1 MKIQILKAGLVLGA
15 LIALPAFAEGDD
27 ARIDST
33 TQISNDI
40 AVSGKVKVK
49 GTIQVKSE
57 SAATVDQDQ
66 MTAGNAS
73 FGDGDHDAH
82 MGDSALAG
90 AQGNIGANVA
100 AGVGNVQANNGA
112 LSAVDGKKV
121 FASAMTFNSQQT
133 EGNLAMHGRDR
144 DGYHAATLDGDAL
157 AGAKGNIGVNVV
169 AGVGNAQSNAMAASV
184 NSSGTIAK
192 AASDSEQTSLSNELL
207 AGRDL
212 DTFAVLGGNALAGA
226 QGNIGVNVAAGVGNA
241 QHNGLAIASA
251 SCGACA
257 PPPPPPP
264 PPTGG
269 CGPGDRCGGG

>member
-1 MKIQILKAGLVLGA
+1 MKLHNTLLALAIGA
-15 LIALPAFAEGDD
+15 VISVPALAEGDD

-66 MTAGNAS
+66 STLGNYS
-73 FGDGDHDAH
+73 GGDGDHDAR

-100 AGVGNVQANNGA
+100 AGVGNTQANNAA

-121 FASAMTFNSQQT
+121 FASAMTFNSQAT
-133 EGNLAMHGRDR
+133 VFNVAEGAYEM
-144 DGYHAATLDGDAL
+144 DGYHSATLDGDAL
-157 AGAKGNIGVNVV
+157 AGAKGNIGVNV
-169 AGVGNAQSNAMAASV
+169 AGGVGNAQSNGMAASV

-192 AASDSEQTSLSNELL
+192 AASDSEQGSLLNVLE
-207 AGRDL
+207 AGCDL
-212 DTFAVLGGNALAGA
+212 DTFATLGGNALAGA
-226 QGNIGVNVAAGVGNA
+226 QGNIGANVAAGVGNA

-251 SCGACA
+251 SCGN
-257 PPPPPPP
+257 
-264 PPTGG
+264 
-269 CGPGDRCGGG
+269 CGK

>member
-1 MKIQILKAGLVLGA
+1 MKLHNTLLALAIGA
-15 LIALPAFAEGDD
+15 VISVPALAEGDD
-27 ARIDST
+27 PRIDST

-90 AQGNIGANVA
+90 AQGNIG
-100 AGVGNVQANNGA
+100 
-112 LSAVDGKKV
+112 
-121 FASAMTFNSQQT
+121 
-133 EGNLAMHGRDR
+133 
-144 DGYHAATLDGDAL
+144 
-157 AGAKGNIGVNVV
+157 
-169 AGVGNAQSNAMAASV
+169 
-184 NSSGTIAK
+184 
-192 AASDSEQTSLSNELL
+192 
-207 AGRDL
+207 
-212 DTFAVLGGNALAGA
+212 
-226 QGNIGVNVAAGVGNA
+226 VNVASGVGNA

-251 SCGACA
+251 SCGACT
-257 PPPPPPP
+257 PPPPPP
-264 PPTGG
+264 PPTG